1 MKLKL
6 QHGLFVIVACA
17 VLLGFAAGSAL
28 AAEYVSVVKDGVNMR
43 SGPDTKYEVLYELPA
58 GYPLKVLGRKGKW
71 LKVVDF
77 EGSKGW
83 IYSSLVDKT
92 PHVIVTVKTE
102 ANVRSGPG
110 TKYKKIGSV
119 AREVILKKVD
129 QKGDW
134 VKVSHPQLTGWIHKK
149 LIWP

>member
-1 MKLKL
+1 
-6 QHGLFVIVACA
+6 
-17 VLLGFAAGSAL
+17 
-28 AAEYVSVVKDGVNMR
+28 VVKDGVNMR

-77 EGSKGW
+77 EGARGW

-92 PHVIVTVKTE
+92 PHVIVSVKTE

-110 TKYKKIGSV
+110 TRYKKIGSV

-134 VKVSHPQLTGWIHKK
+134 VKVSHPQLTGWIYKK